1 MHKSTRGPEGSCQAG
16 GAGRGEGRGGGMFGH
31 EYILHVS
38 LSLYTRGNTC
48 HRTKLV
54 LMYFKNSLF
63 CFYNL
68 DGLKCLR
75 SERRGRPPVPN
86 TQHHDSP
93 KFQGPLFMTHVK
105 KKSRT
110 SRRLWDVHLFFFF
123 NRTGQTWKYFCSKL
137 AGISNSLKAIRYMNC
152 DLGFTAVG
160 SGLWELGFVS
170 E

>member
-1 MHKSTRGPEGSCQAG
+1 
-16 GAGRGEGRGGGMFGH
+16 MFGH

-54 LMYFKNSLF
+54 LMYLKNSLF

-68 DGLKCLR
+68 DALKCLT

-105 KKSRT
+105 KSRT
-110 SRRLWDVHLFFFF
+110 SRRLWDVHAFFFF
-123 NRTGQTWKYFCSKL
+123 LIELVER
-137 AGISNSLKAIRYMNC
+137 
-152 DLGFTAVG
+152 G
-160 SGLWELGFVS
+160 SIFAPK
-170 E
+170 